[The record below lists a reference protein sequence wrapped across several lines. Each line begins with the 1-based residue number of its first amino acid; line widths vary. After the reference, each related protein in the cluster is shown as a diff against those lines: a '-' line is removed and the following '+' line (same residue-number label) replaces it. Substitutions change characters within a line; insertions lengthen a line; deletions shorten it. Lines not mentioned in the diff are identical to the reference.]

1 MTKASIVILTRNSE
15 DWLIDV
21 LESVGAQ
28 TCPRDWLETIIVDQG
43 STDATTALALFYM
56 GRHRMR
62 GGLHAAV
69 PAMGLAGA
77 INVGWQTAVGDWI
90 QFIKSPGRL
99 APDKIQAQLD
109 FVAPLSRAVFSKWQS
124 LRKNGKVWLAT
135 GPINQVAIP
144 APPYLRLVAPR
155 APPLGAALFRKQAL
169 AEVGGF
175 PEALSFADPSLA
187 RKWYLR
193 AQELGEAESGAALL
207 RLGVAD

>member
-1 MTKASIVILTRNSE
+1 VS
-15 DWLIDV
+15 
-21 LESVGAQ
+21 
-28 TCPRDWLETIIVDQG
+28 
-43 STDATTALALFYM
+43 
-56 GRHRMR
+56 
-62 GGLHAAV
+62 
-69 PAMGLAGA
+69 
-77 INVGWQTAVGDWI
+77 
-90 QFIKSPGRL
+90 
-99 APDKIQAQLD
+99 
-109 FVAPLSRAVFSKWQS
+109 PLSRAVFSKWQS
-124 LRKNGKVWLAT
+124 LRKNGKVRLAT